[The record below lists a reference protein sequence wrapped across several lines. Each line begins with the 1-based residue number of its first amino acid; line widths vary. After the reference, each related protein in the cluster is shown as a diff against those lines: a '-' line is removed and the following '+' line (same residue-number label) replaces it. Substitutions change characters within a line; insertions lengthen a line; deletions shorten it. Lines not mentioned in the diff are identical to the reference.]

1 MAQDATDVEGSEHDA
16 LAPPFLLSLATIVFV
31 HYRKGLGVSHTCF
44 QTAQKRF
51 DSNWAGADRLGT
63 SSNSGPWCGCAA
75 RRTASTTFGAVTSA
89 AVTSAFLQNP
99 RQSREQQQELFD
111 ESVRRQEEKLLLS
124 RIQMYSIT
132 QEYVHSYN
140 DWSVREQSERVLL
153 QEADKSG
160 RTSWNINAKTRNIKT
175 LNDWVRNKK

>member
-1 MAQDATDVEGSEHDA
+1 MLHDQQWHRTLQTLKEASMTLLLRLSCSHLLQSFSSITEKVLACRTLASKQPENDLIQTELELTDW
-16 LAPPFLLSLATIVFV
+16 V
-31 HYRKGLGVSHTCF
+31 HRQILDHG
-44 QTAQKRF
+44 
-51 DSNWAGADRLGT
+51 
-63 SSNSGPWCGCAA
+63 AA

-160 RTSWNINAKTRNIKT
+160 RTS
-175 LNDWVRNKK
+175 